1 MRYMDKW
8 VIAVLMLAVSGMAQ
22 AGTAVQ
28 LNIDG
33 GISPVTSNFI
43 ERGFETAKEQKADL
57 IILYTNT
64 PGGLDKSMRS
74 IVQAIIA
81 SPIPVVTYVA
91 PGGARAASAGTYI
104 LYASHIAAMA
114 PGTNLGAAT
123 PVQLGG
129 GGGLQDPKQPDK
141 PSIPEADKDKQA
153 KQPLD
158 DAMRHKVVNDAAAY
172 LRSLAQL
179 RKRNVEWA
187 EKAVREAASL
197 PAEEALKA
205 GVIDLM
211 ARDLPD
217 LLMLLDGR
225 QVTIA
230 GEQITLKTKGMSISV
245 IEPDWRTKLL
255 SVIADPNIAYLL
267 IIMGIYGL
275 IFEFYNPGF
284 VLPGVVGAICLIL
297 ALFALQVLPV
307 NYAGLGLIIL
317 GIVFMVAEAFAP
329 SFGVLGF
336 GGLIAFL
343 IGSIILIDPD
353 MPGYGISLPLIFSL
367 TALSGVFFLGVIG
380 LAIRARTRPVVSGQ
394 EQMLG
399 ALGIVNEDFVGKGRI
414 RIHGETWTAKFD
426 GSMKAGQWV
435 RVTRLDGLV
444 LHIEPKKETKS

>member
-1 MRYMDKW
+1 MDKLLIS
-8 VIAVLMLAVSGMAQ
+8 VLLLAAVGVAQ

-28 LNIDG
+28 LNING
-33 GISPVTSNFI
+33 GISPITSHFI
-43 ERGFETAKEQKADL
+43 ERGFETAKDQKADL
-57 IILYTNT
+57 IILYMNT

-74 IVQAIIA
+74 IVQVILA

-104 LYASHIAAMA
+104 LYASHVAAMA

-123 PVQLGG
+123 PVQIGG
-129 GGGLQDPKQPDK
+129 GGGLPGPKQPDK
-141 PSIPEADKDKQA
+141 STPEVGKDEQPK
-153 KQPLD
+153 KPLD
-158 DAMRHKVVNDAAAY
+158 NAMKHKVVNDAVAY

-211 ARDLPD
+211 AHDLPD
-217 LLMLLDGR
+217 LLALLDGR
-225 QVTIA
+225 QIMIA
-230 GEQITLKTKGMSISV
+230 GELVTLETQGMTIRL
-245 IEPDWRTKLL
+245 IEPDWRTELL

-267 IIMGIYGL
+267 IIVGIYGL
-275 IFEFYNPGF
+275 IFEFYNPGMI
-284 VLPGVVGAICLIL
+284 LPGVVGAICLIL

-317 GIVFMVAEAFAP
+317 GIIFMVAEAFAP
-329 SFGVLGF
+329 SFGVFGF
-336 GGLIAFL
+336 GGVIAFL
-343 IGSIILIDPD
+343 IGSIILMDPD
-353 MPGYGISLPLIFSL
+353 VPGYGISLPLIFSL
-367 TALSGVFFLGVIG
+367 TAVSAVFFLGVIG
-380 LAIRARTRPVVSGQ
+380 MAIKARTRPIVSGQ
-394 EQMLG
+394 EELVG
-399 ALGIVNEDFVGKGRI
+399 ALGVVNENFVGNGRI
-414 RIHGETWTAKFD
+414 RIHGEIWNAKFD

-444 LHIEPKKETKS
+444 LHIEPQKEKK